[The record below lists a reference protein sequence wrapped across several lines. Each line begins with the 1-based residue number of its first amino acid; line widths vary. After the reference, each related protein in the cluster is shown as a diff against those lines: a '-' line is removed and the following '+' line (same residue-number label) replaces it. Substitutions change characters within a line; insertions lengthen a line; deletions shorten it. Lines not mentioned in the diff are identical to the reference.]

1 MQHVVAAAQPVCI
14 CINQYSSFFFPLQL
28 SVSCVC
34 LLKKNSSDISAVKKT
49 EREEE
54 KRATM
59 REGGKYSIMA
69 ACVSVKLEAYGD

>member
-1 MQHVVAAAQPVCI
+1 MVFVETSIHL
-14 CINQYSSFFFPLQL
+14 SFFSFHFSL
-28 SVSCVC
+28 SCVC
-34 LLKKNSSDISAVKKT
+34 VLKKGNDIGAVKKP

-69 ACVSVKLEAYGD
+69 VCTSVKLEAYGD